1 MTSTPCWTRKH
12 ITPMNLAFT
21 DIVLATLTPMAML
34 LTWRL
39 HSIPTKWLWSVVGR
53 IRWKFLLAC
62 LGASVVTL
70 VAAVVVQNLVHAD
83 TGDPSS
89 PVIPWS
95 STLAGFFLVIAFL
108 TPLQATGEE
117 FMFRGYLLQA
127 LGSLSRRVWV
137 PVVLSGLVFGI
148 FHGLGQSPPV
158 FLDRFAFGLIAGY
171 LAVRTGG
178 LEAGIAMHL
187 LNNWL
192 SLSVA
197 AATGQLDDAL
207 HPTAGS
213 WWTLP
218 VHAHPVP
225 SSTSAWCCSSR
236 AGWTYP
242 CAPRGAFWRRNAA
255 ACNLSRRSAR
265 CARITLFRGS
275 GGGANAGQ
283 PLGYGVIGSTTGS
296 GPVSLGSSP
305 STPARVPARP
315 VLETRGRPDLW
326 DCVLLRRFDRVSPR
340 VFTRSPPLCSGLAR
354 RPLKAVAPVRI
365 RSGVPP
371 TKGALTS
378 QNAGS
383 GPFLLVRLMAVI
395 CGLLRVAV
403 PNTCRSFE
411 LGPWASCG
419 LACRIA

>member
-1 MTSTPCWTRKH
+1 MTQAPAETGLPFHEIQLAGRGGRWRPVVGSLAMVAWLAIFAALVVLIPFAIWYAIRGYDVDTLLDPKH

-21 DIVLATLTPMAML
+21 DIVLATLTPMAMV

-137 PVVLSGLVFGI
+137 PVVLSGLVFGL

-158 FLDRFAFGLIAGY
+158 FLDRFAFGLTAGY

-218 VHAHPVP
+218 STLTQTFVYLALVLLIARRMDLPVR
-225 SSTSAWCCSSR
+225 TEGR
-236 AGWTYP
+236 
-242 CAPRGAFWRRNAA
+242 
-255 ACNLSRRSAR
+255 
-265 CARITLFRGS
+265 
-275 GGGANAGQ
+275 
-283 PLGYGVIGSTTGS
+283 
-296 GPVSLGSSP
+296 
-305 STPARVPARP
+305 
-315 VLETRGRPDLW
+315 VLEAQRS
-326 DCVLLRRFDRVSPR
+326 RV
-340 VFTRSPPLCSGLAR
+340 
-354 RPLKAVAPVRI
+354 
-365 RSGVPP
+365 
-371 TKGALTS
+371 
-378 QNAGS
+378 
-383 GPFLLVRLMAVI
+383 
-395 CGLLRVAV
+395 
-403 PNTCRSFE
+403 
-411 LGPWASCG
+411 
-419 LACRIA
+419 